1 MILPLGIILIF
12 RAVGNMAP
20 QTTLEGFFLNNEEV
34 ETTVT
39 VEQLNYSKRAEV
51 GLMVHSWPSKHRL
64 FNLHYVICRRLI
76 TVVVTLSGQLL
87 VLSPKSFLT
96 KM

>member
-34 ETTVT
+34 ETTV
-39 VEQLNYSKRAEV
+39 EQLNYSKRAEV

-64 FNLHYVICRRLI
+64 FNLHYVIRRRLI

-87 VLSPKSFLT
+87 VLSPKSF
-96 KM
+96 